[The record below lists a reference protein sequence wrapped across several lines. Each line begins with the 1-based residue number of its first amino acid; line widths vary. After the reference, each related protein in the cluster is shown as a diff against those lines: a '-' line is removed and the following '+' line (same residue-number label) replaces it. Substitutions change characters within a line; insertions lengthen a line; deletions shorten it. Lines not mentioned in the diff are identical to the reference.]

1 MFIKESLHE
10 IQDTMRIYCKESFNK
25 IYETNM
31 ELLEKLEGRNE
42 DIEYIQYGNYSKDN
56 DDFDMNR

>member
-1 MFIKESLHE
+1 
-10 IQDTMRIYCKESFNK
+10 
-25 IYETNM
+25 M

-56 DDFDMNR
+56 DDFDMNRQNIMKISDIIKQKLQKQSNKNSNKFKGGI